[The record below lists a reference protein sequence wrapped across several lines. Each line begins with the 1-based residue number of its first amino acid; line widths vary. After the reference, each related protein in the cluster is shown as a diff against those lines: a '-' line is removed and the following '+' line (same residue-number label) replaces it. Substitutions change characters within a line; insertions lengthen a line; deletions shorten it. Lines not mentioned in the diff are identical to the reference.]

1 MAFINW
7 TNDYNTGFSKIDSQH
22 MKLVGLINE
31 LQEAMKAGKAKDI
44 LARILKELT
53 DYTVTHFS
61 AEEKFMSQNKYISFL
76 THKKSHDDFVNKIK
90 DYQSKVENGQSL
102 ISIDMLNFLKDWL
115 LKHILVSDK
124 QYVPFFTEKGFK

>member
-22 MKLVGLINE
+22 MKLVALINE

-61 AEEKFMSQNKYISFL
+61 AEEKFMAQNKYISFL
-76 THKKSHDDFVNKIK
+76 THKKSHDEFVDKIK
-90 DYQSKVENGQSL
+90 DFQKKVENGQSL